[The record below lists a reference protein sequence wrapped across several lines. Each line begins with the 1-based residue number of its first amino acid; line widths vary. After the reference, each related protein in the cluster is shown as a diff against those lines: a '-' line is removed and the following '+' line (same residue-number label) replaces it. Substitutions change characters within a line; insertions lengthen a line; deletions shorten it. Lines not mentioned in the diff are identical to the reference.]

1 MAFRTRFASR
11 RRPGWLR
18 YLDIGVAMLVIS
30 SVAFVAA
37 RMDHLAGDEIS
48 GAARVVDGDSLAI
61 GKRRLRLKGID
72 APELKQRCTRDGF
85 EYGCGT
91 ESASYLRGLVGK
103 HHVECKGEGLDRYGR
118 DLVRCKAAGVDLNET
133 MVRSGHAIAFGDYG
147 SAETA
152 ARSEAVGLWAG
163 DFQTPK
169 QWRVIHGG
177 LSEDLHAGFAT
188 LTAFLRRLF
197 AV

>member
-11 RRPGWLR
+11 RRSGWRR
-18 YLDIGVAMLVIS
+18 YLDLGVAMLVIAG
-30 SVAFVAA
+30 VAFVAA
-37 RMDHLAGDEIS
+37 RMDHFAGDEIS

-72 APELKQRCTRDGF
+72 APELKQRCHRDGF
-85 EYGCGT
+85 EYGCGI

-103 HHVECKGEGLDRYGR
+103 HLIECKGEGMDRYGR
-118 DLVRCKAAGVDLNET
+118 DLVRCKSGGVDLNET

-147 SAETA
+147 WAETA

-188 LTAFLRRLF
+188 LMAFLRRLF
-197 AV
+197 DV